1 MDDWNPNNKEIEMSK
16 FLLAFAAAFVL
27 VQSAWAQAPQVI
39 EVRSTHTVAQTLQ
52 HLEHAIQQ
60 RHLHIVAVVD
70 HSGSAHKV
78 GLELRPTKLVIF
90 GNPALGTKL
99 MQMNQQ
105 AGLGLP
111 LKMLVWEDA
120 EHRVWLGYTDPAV
133 FAQRYD
139 ISPTAQ
145 PILIM
150 TKALHAIVA
159 EAAGG

>member
-1 MDDWNPNNKEIEMSK
+1 MSK
-16 FLLAFAAAFVL
+16 FLLAFAAAFFW
-27 VQSAWAQAPQVI
+27 VQGAWAQAPQVI
-39 EVRSTHTVAQTLQ
+39 EVRSTHTVAKTLQ

-60 RHLHIVAVVD
+60 RHLQIVAVVD

-111 LKMLVWEDA
+111 LKILVWEDA
-120 EHRVWLGYTDPAV
+120 KHRVWLGYTNPAV
-133 FAQRYD
+133 FAQRYA
-139 ISPTAQ
+139 INPSAQ

-150 TKALHAIVA
+150 TKALHAIAA

>member
-1 MDDWNPNNKEIEMSK
+1 MNPNDKEIEMSK
-16 FLLAFAAAFVL
+16 FLLALAAVFVL
-27 VQSAWAQAPQVI
+27 AQGAWAQAPQVI
-39 EVRSTHTVAQTLQ
+39 EVRSTHTAAETLQ

-60 RHLHIVAVVD
+60 RHLQIVAVVD
-70 HSGSAHKV
+70 HSGSAHKA

-111 LKMLVWEDA
+111 LKILVWEDA
-120 EHRVWLGYTDPAV
+120 KHRVWLGYTNPAV
-133 FAQRYD
+133 FARRYD
-139 ISPTAQ
+139 INPSAK

-150 TKALHAIVA
+150 SKALHAIAA
-159 EAAGG
+159 EAAGS